1 MNSRNTIIAIIATLS
16 ASLALAEEIK
26 TVNGKEYK
34 DATVNRVEPD
44 GIVIKTESGITKI
57 YFAELPKAVQERFHY
72 DAPKAV
78 SSAPPQPQVVRAEP
92 VDEMGRVTAKEAQV
106 DTQTLILIHT
116 VAWPI
121 LIWAFSKTWSSS
133 RNAVRF
139 SSTRTDY

>member
-1 MNSRNTIIAIIATLS
+1 VNSQNTITAIIATLS
-16 ASLALAEEIK
+16 ASLALAEDFK

-34 DATVNRVEPD
+34 DATVSRMEAD
-44 GIVIKTESGITKI
+44 GIVIKTESRISKI
-57 YFAELPKAVQERFHY
+57 YSAELPKAVQERFHY
-72 DAPKAV
+72 DAPKAD
-78 SSAPPQPQVVRAEP
+78 SSAAPQPQVVRAEL

-139 SSTRTDY
+139 SSTQTDC